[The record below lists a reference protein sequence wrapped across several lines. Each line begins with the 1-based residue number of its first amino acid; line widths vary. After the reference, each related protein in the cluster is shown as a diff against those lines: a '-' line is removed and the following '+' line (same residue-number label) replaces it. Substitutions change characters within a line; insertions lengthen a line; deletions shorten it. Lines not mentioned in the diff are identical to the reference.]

1 MKVYKVNL
9 RGKGFT
15 LIELLVVIAIIAL
28 LLSILM
34 PGLRMAKK
42 QARKIIC
49 KAHLH
54 GWGLVFATYAHDNG
68 SKFPLWYN
76 NYATIGNMWMDVL
89 IPYYD
94 DIEKM
99 RLCGEALKGKDR
111 EPDFATPGNYGGAF
125 RSWLHSTPNG
135 NMGPFGGAMWANG
148 SYGINHYVYGYNP
161 APAHQPWSLT
171 YNKDM
176 PWGTIGGTG
185 NDSQVPLL
193 FDCTWAGTFP
203 SRSDLIPPSGDDAW
217 PEQGWGLGIECEMAR
232 VSLDRHGKAINSL
245 FMDMSATEVP
255 LWKLWDLKWHRQ
267 WTPKNYSRSDFV
279 DANGVPWL

>member
-1 MKVYKVNL
+1 MKAHKVNP
-9 RGKGFT
+9 RRKGFT

-49 KAHLH
+49 RAHLH
-54 GWGLVFATYAHDNG
+54 GWGLIFAAYGNDNE

-76 NYATIGNMWMDVL
+76 DYATIGNMWMDVL

-94 DIEKM
+94 NIEKM
-99 RLCGEALKGKDR
+99 RFCGEALKGKDR
-111 EPDFATPGNYGGAF
+111 QPGGDHYGGAY
-125 RSWLHSTPNG
+125 RSWLHATPNG
-135 NMGPFGGAMWANG
+135 QIGPYNGQMFANG
-148 SYGINHYVYGYNP
+148 SYGINHYVYGYNSS
-161 APAHQPWSLT
+161 PAHQPWTLI
-171 YNKDM
+171 YDKDM

-203 SRSDLIPPSGDDAW
+203 SMSDLIPPSGDDAS
-217 PEQGWGLGIECEMAR
+217 PEQGWGLGIQCEMAR
-232 VSLDRHGKAINSL
+232 VCLDRHGRAINSL
-245 FMDMSATEVP
+245 FMDMSCDDVP
-255 LWKLWDLKWHRQ
+255 LWELWDLKWHRL
-267 WTPKNYSRSDFV
+267 WTPKNYSRSDLV
-279 DANGVPWL
+279 DANGKPWL